1 MMNTIISIGRE
12 LGSGGR
18 TIGRTVAMK
27 FGIPYYD
34 REIIDK
40 TAEESGFAIDFVK
53 SQEQKVSAYYK
64 LCMGM
69 SYGYGNQI
77 LSLSSQ
83 IYQAQVKVIKEL
95 AEKGPCVIVG
105 RCADYILR
113 DRDDLLRVFVYSDI
127 EHRIKRAV
135 NSYGM
140 NEQTAKKEIQKSDKE
155 RARHYNLFT
164 DNTWGSRENYDLML
178 DSGYLGLE
186 KCADLICEVASQ
198 RS

>member
-1 MMNTIISIGRE
+1 MNTIITIGRE

-18 TIGRTVAMK
+18 TIGRSVAIR

-40 TAEESGFAIDFVK
+40 TAEESGLATEFVK
-53 SQEQKVSAYYK
+53 SQEQKISAFYK

-83 IYQAQVKVIKEL
+83 IYQAQVKVIKGL
-95 AEKGPCVIVG
+95 AEQGPCVIVG
-105 RCADYILR
+105 RCADYILK
-113 DRDDLLRVFVYSDI
+113 DRDDLLRVFIYSDI
-127 EHRIKRAV
+127 EHRIRRAV
-135 NSYGM
+135 NSYGL
-140 NEQTAKKEIQKSDKE
+140 NEQTARKEVMKSDKE

-164 DNTWGSRENYDLML
+164 DNTWGARENYDLML
-178 DSGYLGLE
+178 DSGYLGLD
-186 KCADLICEVASQ
+186 KCADLICEVAS
-198 RS
+198 SKK

>member
-1 MMNTIISIGRE
+1 MNTIITIGRE

-18 TIGRTVAMK
+18 TIGRNVAIK

-40 TAEESGFAIDFVK
+40 TAEESGLAIDFVK
-53 SQEQKVSAYYK
+53 SQEQKISAFYK

-69 SYGYGNQI
+69 SYGYGNQL

-83 IYQAQVKVIKEL
+83 IYQAQVKVIKQL
-95 AEKGPCVIVG
+95 AEQGPCVIVG
-105 RCADYILR
+105 RCADYILK
-113 DRDDLLRVFVYSDI
+113 DREDVLRVFVYSDI
-127 EHRIKRAV
+127 EHRINRAV

-140 NEQTAKKEIQKSDKE
+140 NELTARKEIQKSDKE

-164 DNTWGSRENYDLML
+164 DSIWGSRENYDLML
-178 DSGYLGLE
+178 DSGYLGLD
-186 KCADLICEVASQ
+186 KCADLICQVANC
-198 RS
+198 RR